1 MERQPSVRTR
11 PGRRDF
17 LRALGGAALA
27 APWHALESRGA
38 QPPGARPPN
47 FLVVLADDL
56 GAKELGCYGNR
67 KHRTP
72 NLDQLA
78 RTGVQFQT
86 AYATPVCH
94 PTRVMILTG
103 QYGCHNG
110 VYNFAGKRGGPD
122 PGSPAED
129 MGKTHITFAQV
140 LKTRGYATALAGKWQ
155 LSGRYPTLIRECG
168 FDEYCVWA
176 YKNYLSPEDQAKFKG
191 RQRYWDPSMMINGK
205 LIETSINDYGPDIDT
220 RFLIDF
226 IRRNRNRP
234 FLAYY
239 PATLT
244 HRPLEPPPG
253 VAKSDQDKRTPSQAH
268 FGACLEYLDQI
279 IGRLVKV
286 IEEAGVRDNTIIIF
300 TADNG
305 TAGDGKAEATEL
317 GARVP
322 FIVNCPGIVKPR
334 GATPELTDLS
344 DVMPTLA
351 EFAGASLPKD
361 RPIDGRSLA
370 GFLRGDRPAPREWI
384 FSFIADRRIIRTK
397 RWLLE
402 DNSPLHWGRLYDCGD
417 DRDGVKY
424 KEVTNSTS
432 PDVLAVK
439 AQFNKILEAH
449 PAPFIPYEGR
459 PNERKRSRK
468 EKQRNL
474 DRPKRKKRQG

>member
-1 MERQPSVRTR
+1 MPPYDFQPS
-11 PGRRDF
+11 RRGF
-17 LRALGGAALA
+17 LSAAFGAALA
-27 APWHALESRGA
+27 KDR
-38 QPPGARPPN
+38 RPPN

-56 GAKELGCYGNR
+56 GAKELGCYGNT
-67 KHRTP
+67 KYKTP
-72 NLDQLA
+72 NLDRLA
-78 RTGVQFQT
+78 QTGVWFRT

-140 LKTRGYATALAGKWQ
+140 LKQRGYATALAGKWQ

-176 YKNYLSPEDQAKFKG
+176 YQNYLSLEDQPKFKG
-191 RQRYWDPSMMINGK
+191 RRRYWDPSVMQNGK
-205 LIETSINDYGPDIDT
+205 LIETTINDYGPDIYSG
-220 RFLIDF
+220 FLSDF
-226 IRRNRNRP
+226 IRRKRNQP

-244 HRPLEPPPG
+244 HGPFEPPPG
-253 VAKSDQDKRTPSQAH
+253 TAKSDADKLQPSRAH
-268 FGACLEYLDQI
+268 FGACLEYLDRI
-279 IGRLVKV
+279 MGRLVKTL
-286 IEEAGVRDNTIIIF
+286 EEAGVRDNTIILF

-322 FIVNCPGIVKPR
+322 FIANCPGIVKPR
-334 GATPELTDLS
+334 GASDELVDLS
-344 DVMPTLA
+344 DAMPTLA
-351 EFAGASLPKD
+351 EFAGAPLPAD
-361 RPIDGRSLA
+361 RPIDGRSIA
-370 GFLRGDRPAPREWI
+370 GHLRGDKPAPREWI

-402 DNSPLHWGRLYDCGD
+402 DNSPLHYGRLYDCGNN
-417 DRDGVKY
+417 RDGEGY
-424 KEVTNSTS
+424 QDVTKSNA
-432 PDVLAVK
+432 PEVLAVK
-439 AQFNKILEAH
+439 A
-449 PAPFIPYEGR
+449 
-459 PNERKRSRK
+459 
-468 EKQRNL
+468 
-474 DRPKRKKRQG
+474 